1 MTAASSGDSLG
12 EVVTSAPNLDSLPE
26 VEAMMG
32 FGALGF
38 HFTGFSDD
46 NIFAYAT
53 RYVGDFVD
61 LLCLVLD
68 PRVAED
74 KPTGCERHERR
85 LFPWKDAEHKPD
97 PLALALGKME
107 EVLRQVE
114 EWPY

>member
-1 MTAASSGDSLG
+1 MPANSGDGLD
-12 EVVTSAPNLDSLPE
+12 EVVTSAPDLGMLPE

-46 NIFAYAT
+46 NVFAYAT

-68 PRVAED
+68 PRVAKD
-74 KPTGCERHERR
+74 KPSGCERHERR
-85 LFPWKDAEHKPD
+85 LFPWAKDTKPD
-97 PLALALGKME
+97 PLAVATGTME
-107 EVLRQVE
+107 DTLRQVE